1 MSAPLVLLAAGG
13 TGGHLFPAEA
23 LAAALRARGIRAAFV
38 TDRAQRPADGA
49 ADAPSDVHPLGLRRM
64 GAGRLSRLL
73 GLAGVAAA
81 IPRARR
87 LVASLA
93 PAAVVGFGGYPS
105 VPTVI
110 AAARAGV
117 PAMLHEQNAVL
128 GRANRLL
135 ARFVAGIATSF
146 AHVAHM
152 PPGKPAWLVGNPVRP
167 AIRALRDMP
176 YRGDDAR
183 GRFAVLVTGGSQG
196 ARSFTDVVP
205 AAVAALDP
213 ALRARLRVVH
223 QARPE
228 DVARARDAYAATGAD
243 AEVAPFFADIGARI
257 AASQLVICRAGAST
271 CAELACIGRPA
282 LFVPYALA
290 TDDHQTANARELA
303 AAGGGWTMA
312 QRDFSAGALAA
323 RLAAWMAA
331 PAELAAAAA
340 AMRAAGRP
348 EAADNLADATAALL
362 PGRAWTPETAT

>member
-23 LAAALRARGIRAAFV
+23 LAAALRARGVRAALV
-38 TDRAQRPADGA
+38 TDRPHAAGGRGA
-49 ADAPSDVHPLGLRRM
+49 TESHALGLRRM
-64 GAGRLSRLL
+64 GAGKLSRAL
-73 GLAGVAAA
+73 GLAAVAAA

-87 LVASLA
+87 LVARLA
-93 PAAVVGFGGYPS
+93 PAAIVGFGGYPS
-105 VPTVI
+105 VPTVL
-110 AAARAGV
+110 AAAWSRV

-135 ARFVAGIATSF
+135 ARFAAGIATSF
-146 AHVAHM
+146 ADVARL
-152 PPGKPAWLVGNPVRP
+152 PAGKPAWLVGNPVRP
-167 AIRALRDMP
+167 AIRVLRDVP
-176 YRGDDAR
+176 YLTEDRD

-196 ARSFTDVVP
+196 ARSFSDVVP

-213 ALRARLRVVH
+213 ALRARLRIVH

-228 DVARARDAYAATGAD
+228 DADRARAAYAAAGAD
-243 AEVAPFFADIGARI
+243 AEVAPFFADIGVRI
-257 AASQLVICRAGAST
+257 AASQLAICRAGAST

-290 TDDHQTANARELA
+290 TDDHQTANARALT

-312 QRDFSAGALAA
+312 QRDFSAATLAA
-323 RLAAWMAA
+323 RLAAWMNA

-348 EAADNLADATAALL
+348 DAAEALAEATIALL
-362 PGRAWTPETAT
+362 SGHPRTGKDAA